1 MLVFIDDSGDPGF
14 KINKGSTR
22 FFVIA
27 LVIFND
33 DLEAEKA
40 AVCIK
45 DLKRRLGFPDDLE
58 FKFNKSSRKTRESF
72 LRTVNNFDFKVR
84 SIVFDKAKIKSTE
97 LKNKKNSFY
106 SYAIKMVLKYS
117 RNFIIQA
124 KVKID
129 GSGDRVFRKSF
140 LTYLRRELSLI
151 EKPIL
156 KHCKIV
162 DSKGNVL
169 VQMADMIAGAIR
181 RSHDDC
187 RGDSKI
193 YKAIIQKHIQDEW
206 QFR

>member
-40 AVCIK
+40 AVCVK
-45 DLKRRLGFPDDLE
+45 DLKRKLGFPDDLE
-58 FKFNKSSRKTRESF
+58 FKFNKSSRNTRVSF
-72 LRTVNNFDFKVR
+72 LKAINSFDFKVR
-84 SIVFDKAKIKSTE
+84 SIIFDKTEIKSAE
-97 LKNKKNSFY
+97 LKNNKNSFY
-106 SYAIKMVLKYS
+106 SYAIKMVLKHS
-117 RNFIIQA
+117 HNFIIQA

-129 GSGDRVFRKSF
+129 GSGDRIFRKNF
-140 LTYLRRELSLI
+140 LTYLRRDLSV

-156 KHCKIV
+156 RHCKIV

-169 VQMADMIAGAIR
+169 IQMADMVAGTIR
-181 RSHDDC
+181 RSYDDS
-187 RGDSKI
+187 RGDAKI
-193 YKAIIQKHIQDEW
+193 YKAIIKKHIQDEW

>member
-1 MLVFIDDSGDPGF
+1 MLVFVDDSGDPGF
-14 KINKGSTR
+14 KIDKGSTR

-45 DLKRRLGFPDDLE
+45 DLKRKLGFPDDLE

-72 LRTVNNFDFKVR
+72 LRAVNSFDFKIR
-84 SIVFDKAKIKSTE
+84 SIVFDKTKVKSVE
-97 LKNKKNSFY
+97 LKNNKNSFY
-106 SYAIKMVLKYS
+106 SYAIKMVLKHS

-140 LTYLRRELSLI
+140 LTYLRRELSLA

-162 DSKGNVL
+162 DSRGNVL
-169 VQMADMIAGAIR
+169 IQMADMVAGTIR
-181 RSHDDC
+181 RSYDDL
-187 RGDSKI
+187 RGDAKI
-193 YKAIIQKHIQDEW
+193 YKAIIKKHIQDEW

>member
-1 MLVFIDDSGDPGF
+1 M
-14 KINKGSTR
+14 NKGSTR

-27 LVIFND
+27 LIIFDD

-45 DLKRRLGFPDDLE
+45 DLKRKLGFPDDLE

-72 LRTVNNFDFKVR
+72 LKAVDNFDFKIR
-84 SIVFDKAKIKSTE
+84 SIVFDKMKVKSTE
-97 LKNKKNSFY
+97 LKNNKNSFY

-129 GSGDRVFRKSF
+129 GNGDRVFRKSF
-140 LTYLRRELSLI
+140 LTYLRRELSSM

-162 DSKGNVL
+162 DSKGSVL
-169 VQMADMIAGAIR
+169 IQMADMIAGALR
-181 RSHDDC
+181 RSYDDC
-187 RGDSKI
+187 RGDAEI
-193 YKAIIQKHIQDEW
+193 YKAIIKKHIQDEW